1 MVENTSYN
9 EIWKTFLNNCKVS
22 DIDLPQTDEQRYE
35 VIKNAVLHF
44 NNRLREDVK
53 CDDSTEMVDRKLNG
67 DHLLILAHYIRWS
80 FLINQKTFLES
91 LFQPFSHDVG
101 IRNFKSQMDSLEK
114 SIEKEEEIIEK
125 LILNMA
131 VDFL

>member
-1 MVENTSYN
+1 VKNTSYN

-35 VIKNAVLHF
+35 AIRNAVLHF

-53 CDDSTEMVDRKLNG
+53 CDDSTETVDRKLSD
-67 DHLLILAHYIRWS
+67 DHLLILAHYIRLI
-80 FLINQKTFLES
+80 FLINQKTFYES
-91 LFQPFSHDVG
+91 LFQPFSQDVG
-101 IRNFKSQMDSLEK
+101 IRNYNTQMNSLQK
-114 SIEKEEEIIEK
+114 SIERQEELIEK